1 MRDGDGFGYFLD
13 FGYFYHCLCLRNVI
27 IRIIISLML
36 GGEYLGAG
44 WGWVWRG
51 QLVATPPLCQSLE
64 ILLNIINIISH
75 HNVLY
80 VIFNIICLIVL
91 SL

>member
-1 MRDGDGFGYFLD
+1 MRDGDGFGGIWI
-13 FGYFYHCLCLRNVI
+13 FGYFYLCLCLEIV
-27 IRIIISLML
+27 IIISIML
-36 GGEYLGAG
+36 EGEYLCAG
-44 WGWVWRG
+44 WRWVWRG

>member
-44 WGWVWRG
+44 WGWVW
-51 QLVATPPLCQSLE
+51 
-64 ILLNIINIISH
+64 
-75 HNVLY
+75 
-80 VIFNIICLIVL
+80 IFFGFWIFL
-91 SL
+91 SLSLS

>member
-1 MRDGDGFGYFLD
+1 
-13 FGYFYHCLCLRNVI
+13 
-27 IRIIISLML
+27 ML

-75 HNVLY
+75 YNVLQY
-80 VIFNIICLIVL
+80 LILFASMQCYIFIIVL
-91 SL
+91 SQH